1 MDKGTFVNKLVFSF
15 LVVVLSG
22 CAFSPQQV
30 TINPRISMD
39 GEQYGGGRS
48 VQVSASD
55 VRADQTLGS
64 RGGVYK
70 DTSVITIENDMPQ
83 AIVNAVKAKL
93 ATQGFNVNA
102 QDSNADLAV
111 VVEELR
117 YDIPEQSMVKK
128 VDLLCVIRVD
138 IQAGTENFTGRF
150 RTTAGQEMLFN
161 PDMKRNQ
168 EMINK
173 VLSDTLARAFSDAR
187 LKAFLSNI

>member
-1 MDKGTFVNKLVFSF
+1 MNRFVCFFLLVM
-15 LVVVLSG
+15 LGG

-48 VQVSASD
+48 VSVTAED
-55 VRADQTLGS
+55 ERADKTLGS

-70 DTSVITIENDMPQ
+70 DTSVITIDNDMPQ

-117 YDIPEQSMVKK
+117 YAIPEQSVVKK
-128 VDLLCVIRVD
+128 VDLNCVIRVD
-138 IQAGTENFTGRF
+138 IRAGSEHFTGRF

-173 VLSDTLARAFSDAR
+173 VLSDTLARAFSDAK